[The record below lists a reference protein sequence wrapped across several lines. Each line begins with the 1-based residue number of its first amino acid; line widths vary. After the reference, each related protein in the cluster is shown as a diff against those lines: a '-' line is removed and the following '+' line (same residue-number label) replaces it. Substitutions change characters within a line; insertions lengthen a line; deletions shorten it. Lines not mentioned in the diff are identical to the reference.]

1 MYGSGIDCWDICL
14 YFLFFFKGFFF
25 GGWGGVTQPNFLLS
39 REIMS
44 FFWGFNLMFEDID
57 LVC

>member
-1 MYGSGIDCWDICL
+1 MDQALIVGIYVYI
-14 YFLFFFKGFFF
+14 FSFFFKGFFL

-39 REIMS
+39 RKIMS